1 MTNGVLRVINREFN
15 EMLLKINRVF
25 ACHVIPVG
33 YETFRNDSFL
43 FFPPRFVR
51 IINVRFSPLRR
62 LPRPLLTLLTLCIHT
77 RTNDK
82 LVFLASRK

>member
-43 FFPPRFVR
+43 FFPPRFR
-51 IINVRFSPLRR
+51 SNYKRSFFTASPPPPTLIDTIDTLYTYAYERQTSFS
-62 LPRPLLTLLTLCIHT
+62 
-77 RTNDK
+77 
-82 LVFLASRK
+82 SQ